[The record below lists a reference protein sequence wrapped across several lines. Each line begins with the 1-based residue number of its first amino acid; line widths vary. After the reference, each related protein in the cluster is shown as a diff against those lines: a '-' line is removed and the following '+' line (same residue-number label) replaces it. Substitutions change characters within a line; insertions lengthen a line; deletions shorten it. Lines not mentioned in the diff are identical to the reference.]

1 MSAENVLNLSNN
13 LYKPISEIPTS
24 ELSTG
29 KIYQSIP
36 GDTPTEKAKML
47 YKGREE
53 IANPV
58 LFKRLM
64 MYTRQQEKI
73 LRSGVSEEDKLL
85 MSMDSEERVRWL
97 MENRGLRID
106 NKALINELAGKRV
119 LTRTDMQ
126 YLHVFSENK
135 TAPISGGY

>member
-1 MSAENVLNLSNN
+1 M
-13 LYKPISEIPTS
+13 
-24 ELSTG
+24 
-29 KIYQSIP
+29 
-36 GDTPTEKAKML
+36 
-47 YKGREE
+47 
-53 IANPV
+53 
-58 LFKRLM
+58 
-64 MYTRQQEKI
+64 
-73 LRSGVSEEDKLL
+73 SEEDKLL

-126 YLHVFSENK
+126 YLHVFSQNK